1 MRQPQDRDADHGQHT
16 GRPPDYVIPLWV
28 NQELGARIQRLGP
41 GLLNILQAARDKEA
55 ERDGDPQPP
64 DLEAEP

>member
-1 MRQPQDRDADHGQHT
+1 MRQPQDRDVDHVQHT
-16 GRPPDYVIPLWV
+16 GKTPDYVIPLWV

-41 GLLNILQAARDKEA
+41 GLLNILQAARDKET
-55 ERDGDPQPP
+55 ERHGDPQLP